1 MPPWRLQWTAP
12 NAGAAAISDYIV
24 QYSSN
29 GGSTWTTDDTGSTTT
44 SATVSGLT
52 NGTGYIFEVEAVNS
66 YGDGP
71 FSAPT
76 GTLTPYGP
84 PGAPTITSI
93 TPQDGALQ
101 VNFTAPVSSAPIT
114 GYLYQLNGTGPWYSS
129 AATSSPIT
137 ISGLADGTSYS
148 VAIEAVSSVGTGAA
162 SNSVTQ
168 TPVAVPGAPTI
179 TSVQVG
185 STTASI
191 AFTPG
196 SNGGSAIT
204 GYRYSTNG
212 GSTWTTTSTTSPVSI
227 SGLSHGHRLQPSSS
241 RRSTSSGDGAAAS
254 TPSPRP
260 RRPPA
265 PGHHLHRSRGT
276 TPSRPAS
283 PPRPVAARRS
293 PTTNGRPTGGP
304 PGTPRASP
312 GRRARPGRAGR
323 SPAPSPTCRPTGPVR

>member
-1 MPPWRLQWTAP
+1 MPPTTARWWSPTPPGYRGIPTALSGTAGNATVGLQWTAP

-29 GGSTWTTDDTGSTTT
+29 GGSTWRTDDTGSTTT

-66 YGDGP
+66 VGDGP
-71 FSAPT
+71 LSAPS

-114 GYLYQLNGTGPWYSS
+114 GYLYQFNGTGPWYSS
-129 AATSSPIT
+129 CGHVEPDHHPR
-137 ISGLADGTSYS
+137 SGRRHLVLGGQ
-148 VAIEAVSSVGTGAA
+148 IEAVSTSGTGAA

-179 TSVQVG
+179 TSVQVA

-196 SNGGSAIT
+196 SDGGSAIT

-212 GSTWTTTSTTSPVSI
+212 GSTWTSTSTTTPVPITGLIPGTAYSLELEAI
-227 SGLSHGHRLQPSSS
+227 NPSGN
-241 RRSTSSGDGAAAS
+241 GAAAVHLL
-254 TPSPRP
+254 
-260 RRPPA
+260 
-265 PGHHLHRSRGT
+265 HHGI
-276 TPSRPAS
+276 
-283 PPRPVAARRS
+283 AARRRRSS
-293 PTTNGRPTGGP
+293 PL
-304 PGTPRASP
+304 
-312 GRRARPGRAGR
+312 
-323 SPAPSPTCRPTGPVR
+323 